1 MTAIRNVGESQRAAQ
16 RDMGHG
22 AAKWGLEGDVSD
34 EGCAPVGGVTRRNE
48 TLLGQIV
55 TSGYFVSGLG
65 CR

>member
-34 EGCAPVGGVTRRNE
+34 EGCAPVGGVHPTPAAMR
-48 TLLGQIV
+48 LGSLEANTEMKI
-55 TSGYFVSGLG
+55 GK
-65 CR
+65 